1 MSKVLLSIPVVIG
14 IIAVVFVLMYVGD
27 NSLFNKSNLTSNS
40 DTKQIRLSDLL
51 SRSSPRIGTSTAPIT
66 IVEFGDYQCT
76 FCYKFHTNSLDS
88 IKKEYIDTGKA
99 SLVFI
104 DFPLNGP
111 DSVLAAEATH
121 CANDQN
127 KFWPMHDMIYQNWQ
141 GERTGWVNR
150 ESLKEFASS
159 IGIDVK
165 SMDTCLESGKYR
177 QQVLDTYNYGQSL
190 EISGT
195 PSFLVISS
203 NGVSK
208 IVGNQPLDVFRK
220 VLDSS

>member
-1 MSKVLLSIPVVIG
+1 MSKVVLSIPVVIG

-159 IGIDVK
+159 VGIDVK
-165 SMDTCLESGKYR
+165 SIDACLESGKYR
-177 QQVLDTYNYGQSL
+177 KQVLDTYNYGQSL